1 MWNQRQ
7 VSQVSW
13 THSCSLCSTP
23 CWVSR
28 TRNQSNF
35 RASCGSSCTPL
46 AFSSRQPSV
55 ISSGPL
61 CCYWCFLIPN
71 ETRGRG
77 SITPECPEGVWC
89 VSSQF
94 LPKLSPHLC
103 CPVFGTQNAEI
114 FLCHYCI
121 PLAHGGHIPFLL
133 TTLLAVVWVRKTRQ
147 GTCCRNTLSVFMG
160 GLLGS
165 APEGGG
171 FWGRGYGCHTLCGGI
186 QSSVSWARG
195 MDRTCLG
202 LPLACTTCFL

>member
-7 VSQVSW
+7 VSQVTW

-35 RASCGSSCTPL
+35 WASCGSSCTPL
-46 AFSSRQPSV
+46 VFSSHQPSI
-55 ISSGPL
+55 ISSGPP
-61 CCYWCFLIPN
+61 CCYWCVLIPN

-77 SITPECPEGVWC
+77 SITPECPEEVWC

-103 CPVFGTQNAEI
+103 CPVFGTQNAEV

-133 TTLLAVVWVRKTRQ
+133 MTLQVV
-147 GTCCRNTLSVFMG
+147 
-160 GLLGS
+160 GS
-165 APEGGG
+165 
-171 FWGRGYGCHTLCGGI
+171 
-186 QSSVSWARG
+186 
-195 MDRTCLG
+195 CLG
-202 LPLACTTCFL
+202 EKDPPGNMLQKYSFCIHGRSLGVSFRRRGILGQRPIHSVGAFSPLFPGPGGWTEPALDFP